1 MVVGVVVVV
10 TVVVVTGGVQFC
22 GRVIVVLGPFDGA
35 TPSPQMPSAC
45 GVSVSE
51 LTVVGI
57 LYEPENDQ
65 LFAWLNAPVATGCAM
80 PEVSLTV
87 TSALL
92 RVLFWTSAVTVNVT
106 VPSQA
111 RLATTTG

>member
-1 MVVGVVVVV
+1 MVVGVA
-10 TVVVVTGGVQFC
+10 VVVVTGGVQFP
-22 GRVIVVLGPFDGA
+22 GRVIVVLGPFEGL

-45 GVSVSE
+45 GVRVSD
-51 LTVVGI
+51 LTVAGI

-65 LFAWLNAPVATGCAM
+65 LSDWLNAPVATGCAT

-92 RVLFWTSAVTVNVT
+92 RVLFWMSAVTVKVT